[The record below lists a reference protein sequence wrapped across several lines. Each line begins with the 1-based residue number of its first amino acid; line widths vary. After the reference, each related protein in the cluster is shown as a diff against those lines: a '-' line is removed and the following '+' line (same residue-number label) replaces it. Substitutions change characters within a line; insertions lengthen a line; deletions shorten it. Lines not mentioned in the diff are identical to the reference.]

1 MLKQFD
7 QDSVIEKWLL
17 KAKTKRHILSKP
29 KVTSSSAIHSNTTDG
44 KKVEK
49 EQQGD
54 DNMQLPPL
62 PHIVVDE
69 EENA

>member
-7 QDSVIEKWLL
+7 PDSVIEKWLL

-44 KKVEK
+44 KKEEK

-54 DNMQLPPL
+54 DNMLLPPL

-69 EENA
+69 DGNA